1 MLFAVMGFFGATA
14 DTEPATLQPALNEH
28 LGQPL
33 LQIRLAGPLRDRDGR
48 RVGMMVCIEAAT
60 FADAERY
67 LHESPYF
74 EAGLYDR
81 VQVVE
86 FDLEVGAGQLK

>member
-14 DTEPATLQPALNEH
+14 DTEPATFQSALSEH

-48 RVGMMVCIEAAT
+48 RVGMMVCIEAET

-67 LHESPYF
+67 LHESPYSK
-74 EAGLYDR
+74 AGLYDR

-86 FDLEVGAGQLK
+86 FDLEVGAGALR